1 MTDLSAPEPTATP
14 ASRANDSQDFPA
26 YLISLYPEA
35 NVVLLGGPPSLP
47 PDKRI
52 KHVSDISDKVKLQLG
67 NRYEHFQP
75 TTEVRRFGDRELRVF
90 FWTDRTYVAE

>member
-1 MTDLSAPEPTATP
+1 MTELPTLQPTISP
-14 ASRANDSQDFPA
+14 ASRSHDFRDFPVH
-26 YLISLYPEA
+26 LINLYPEA

-52 KHVSDISDKVKLQLG
+52 RHVTNISDKVKLRLG

-75 TTEVRRFGDRELRVF
+75 TSEVRRFCDRDLHVF
-90 FWTDRTYVAE
+90 FWTGRTYVAE